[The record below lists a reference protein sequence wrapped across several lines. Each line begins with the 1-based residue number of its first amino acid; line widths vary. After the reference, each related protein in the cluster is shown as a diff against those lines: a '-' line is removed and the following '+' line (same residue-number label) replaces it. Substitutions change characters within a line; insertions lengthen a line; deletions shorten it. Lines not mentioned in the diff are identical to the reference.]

1 MAFRIT
7 LHIDDIKVLYTIKDY
22 LGIGTV
28 RANSTYAIFS
38 IGKVQDILT
47 VLLPFLYTYTLHTTK
62 YLDYLDF
69 KIIVKLLN
77 SSLSSNLNNNNLGKV
92 KLIIAGMNSTISK
105 YDYS

>member
-1 MAFRIT
+1 M
-7 LHIDDIKVLYTIKDY
+7 LY
-22 LGIGTV
+22 
-28 RANSTYAIFS
+28 FS

-77 SSLSSNLNNNNLGKV
+77 SSLASNLNNNNLGKV